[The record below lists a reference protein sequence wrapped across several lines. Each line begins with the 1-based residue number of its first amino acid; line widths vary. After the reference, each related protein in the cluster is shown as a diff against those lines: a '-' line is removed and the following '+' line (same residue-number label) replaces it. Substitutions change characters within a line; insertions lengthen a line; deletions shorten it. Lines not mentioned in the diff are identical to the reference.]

1 MPPVPVAPIGTVVV
15 PIPVRSPVISWSI
28 VSWAIVIAR
37 IVPGAIINGTRNTH
51 GNMNC
56 CFRFADR
63 ENSPDENHRENK
75 EELSHNC
82 KITFIDEAN

>member
-1 MPPVPVAPIGTVVV
+1 MSPVPVAPIGTVVV
-15 PIPVRSPVISWSI
+15 PIPVRSPVI
-28 VSWAIVIAR
+28 SWAIVIAR

-75 EELSHNC
+75 EELSHNY